1 LTRDPWHYGGFE
13 ADPQGGVAAWNDE
26 VGIAAAARESIALAA
41 GITPPS
47 PEFVFRML
55 GLYLLCLVPL
65 NWLLFRLVGRV
76 EWAWFAAP
84 LIAIGGAIIVVR
96 LAALDIGFVRSQSQ
110 LGLLEIPVSYQRGHF
125 SEYSALYT
133 SLSTRYQVEFADLT
147 GVALPFPPRSELASA
162 ATQQAT
168 SPVYLERTLT
178 NRLRDFLVQSNSTGM
193 LHGENFLELGGRLE
207 WNDPEKGLDGELR
220 NGTGIDLQGAGVVA
234 RTAAGEVRLAWLG
247 EFPAGSARRLEFRE
261 VAQPELYL
269 AWKKLPEYQSLEQ
282 RCRAIWLEA
291 FGGADSV
298 PLERVVALPE
308 FQPVTNQVWQYFRRA
323 FPEDQVSRQ
332 TKVTFLQFKLAYA
345 RLVFAAERKE
355 LGLGEMFDALADG
368 LELAPGEVR
377 LIARSS
383 SPLGEHQLRPAATR
397 VSRSTLI
404 LAHLRAPPF
413 PAIASDQNSL
423 LDLLDE
429 SQLDWMQGDERD
441 EEEDPT
447 GAEAGSG
454 GLK

>member
-1 LTRDPWHYGGFE
+1 
-13 ADPQGGVAAWNDE
+13 
-26 VGIAAAARESIALAA
+26 
-41 GITPPS
+41 
-47 PEFVFRML
+47 
-55 GLYLLCLVPL
+55 
-65 NWLLFRLVGRV
+65 
-76 EWAWFAAP
+76 
-84 LIAIGGAIIVVR
+84 
-96 LAALDIGFVRSQSQ
+96 
-110 LGLLEIPVSYQRGHF
+110 
-125 SEYSALYT
+125 
-133 SLSTRYQVEFADLT
+133 
-147 GVALPFPPRSELASA
+147 
-162 ATQQAT
+162 
-168 SPVYLERTLT
+168 
-178 NRLRDFLVQSNSTGM
+178 
-193 LHGENFLELGGRLE
+193 
-207 WNDPEKGLDGELR
+207 
-220 NGTGIDLQGAGVVA
+220 
-234 RTAAGEVRLAWLG
+234 
-247 EFPAGSARRLEFRE
+247 
-261 VAQPELYL
+261 
-269 AWKKLPEYQSLEQ
+269 
-282 RCRAIWLEA
+282 
-291 FGGADSV
+291 
-298 PLERVVALPE
+298 VALPE

-397 VSRSTLI
+397 ASRSTLI
-404 LAHLRAPPF
+404 LAHLRAPPL